1 MVLAATGGRWQ
12 ETVMLFAL
20 LLQAAV
26 AADPPGP
33 PPLPPATLVA
43 EPVALAVAGFD
54 ADGDARVTKAEVEV
68 GVRRSFASVANGA
81 ETLGYIA
88 FADWAERYL
97 GNRSAL
103 PSPFETDRNGDDR
116 IGLAELQAKFAEAV
130 ARMDVDKDG
139 VLTRAELLTI
149 RADAGRG
156 VDDRGKK
163 KKR

>member
-1 MVLAATGGRWQ
+1 MIAA
-12 ETVMLFAL
+12 FL
-20 LLQAAV
+20 LLAQV
-26 AADPPGP
+26 APPPPGP

-43 EPVALAVAGFD
+43 EPVALAIAGFD
-54 ADGDARVTKAEVEV
+54 ADGDARVTKAEIEA
-68 GVRRSFASVANGA
+68 GVRRSFASVAAGA
-81 ETLGYIA
+81 DTIGYIA

-116 IGLAELQAKFAEAV
+116 ISLAELEAKFAEV
-130 ARMDVDKDG
+130 FARMDVDKDG

-156 VDDRGKK
+156 PDDGRKRKK
-163 KKR
+163 K